1 MPSLVRFLVVLA
13 LLAAVVLGAM
23 GALVTFVRVTPR
35 TMEQPISP
43 ARLR

>member
-13 LLAAVVLGAM
+13 IVGAVVFGVMA
-23 GALVTFVRVTPR
+23 ALVTFVHVTPR

-43 ARLR
+43 AKLR